1 MDSSVW
7 DRRPLIRV
15 HISSTMLFTWNFQ
28 PAMETATLII
38 FSVFQYPFLVMLKDG
53 EPVIVE
59 WFPAKSTTIS
69 VVFFWFGFIL
79 PLNHVLLIPISPSSD
94 RLPTSGLSWRA
105 CRIAVWVFSA
115 YGWVKYTDAPNGFP
129 KHYGAWKNLMM
140 FCSLNL
146 FQWFDLYVSCY
157 SFWRRTTS
165 PYSIIF
171 PPWEAPEW
179 FNLFPIP

>member
-1 MDSSVW
+1 MHVDSSVR

-94 RLPTSGLSWRA
+94 RLPDCPEGPAVSRYGFFQRMDGLSTQMR
-105 CRIAVWVFSA
+105 RM
-115 YGWVKYTDAPNGFP
+115 D
-129 KHYGAWKNLMM
+129 
-140 FCSLNL
+140 SLNTTEPGKTWWCSALWISSSGSIFTFHVTL
-146 FQWFDLYVSCY
+146 FGGEQ
-157 SFWRRTTS
+157 RHH
-165 PYSIIF
+165 
-171 PPWEAPEW
+171 
-179 FNLFPIP
+179 IP